1 MRSRVAHFIAIL
13 AAICLAG
20 CASNTTNTNNWR
32 WEKSN
37 SSEYEF
43 NMDNGQCRAQGFAG
57 TGGMLTLG
65 TIMIIDACMQGKGW
79 YKVNA
84 R

>member
-1 MRSRVAHFIAIL
+1 MKKIIISIITIVL
-13 AAICLAG
+13 TG
-20 CASNTTNTNNWR
+20 CATNRNSWH
-32 WEKSN
+32 WEKSG

-57 TGGMLTLG
+57 TGGILTWG
-65 TIMIIDACMQGKGW
+65 TIMIIDSCMQGKGW
-79 YKVNA
+79 YKVSD